1 MGSVNQAFI
10 GAGGLIMKQMKR
22 IFRMHRIFIAQE
34 LKRMMEYKG
43 DFIVGIIGFLL
54 GQFFNLVFL
63 WIIFSQIPSLMG
75 WTLNQIIFIYGFSL
89 IPKGID
95 HLLFDNLWS
104 IGHFTVRKGDFDKY
118 LTRPI
123 NTLFHV
129 MVEKLQFDAIGELI
143 MGIALICVSLPSV
156 RIEWSGTKVLLAI
169 VVIPF
174 ATLIYT
180 GIKTATAA
188 IAFWTKRSG
197 NITYMFYMVND
208 FAKYPVTIYNNV
220 VRNIITYIIPFAFTA
235 FYPANYILTGENPLF
250 NIGMTI
256 LISIVIIVIGIL
268 VWNKGIS
275 AYESAG
281 S

>member
-1 MGSVNQAFI
+1 MRQI
-10 GAGGLIMKQMKR
+10 KR
-22 IFRMHRIFIAQE
+22 LFRMHRIFVAQE

-43 DFIVGIIGFLL
+43 DFIVGVIGFLMA
-54 GQFFNLVFL
+54 QCSNLLFL
-63 WIIFSQIPSLMG
+63 WIIFNNIPSLMG
-75 WTLNQIIFIYGFSL
+75 WSLNEVVFIYGFSL
-89 IPKGID
+89 IPKGVD
-95 HLLFDNLWS
+95 HLFFDNLWS

-129 MVEKLQFDAIGELI
+129 MVEKLQIDALGELI
-143 MGIALICVSLPSV
+143 MGIALVSVSLPQLTIQWSV
-156 RIEWSGTKVLLAI
+156 LKVVLGLL
-169 VVIPF
+169 VIPF

-188 IAFWTKRSG
+188 VAFWTKRSG
-197 NITYMFYMVND
+197 NVIYMVYMVND

-220 VRNIITYIIPFAFTA
+220 VRNIITYVIPFAFTSY
-235 FYPANYILTGENPLF
+235 YPALYILTGENPLF
-250 NIGMTI
+250 NIGLTVLISAVIMTI
-256 LISIVIIVIGIL
+256 GIC
-268 VWNKGIS
+268 VWNRGIR

>member
-1 MGSVNQAFI
+1 
-10 GAGGLIMKQMKR
+10 MKSIKR
-22 IFRMHRIFIAQE
+22 MFKMHRIFVTQE

-54 GQFFNLVFL
+54 GQLTNMLFL
-63 WIIFSQIPSLMG
+63 FIVFSQIPSLMG
-75 WTLNQIIFIYGFSL
+75 WTLEQVIFIYGFSL

-95 HLLFDNLWS
+95 HLFFDNLWS

-123 NTLFHV
+123 NPLFHV
-129 MVEKLQFDAIGELI
+129 MVEKLQIDALGELL
-143 MGIALICVSLPSV
+143 MGIALICITMPSV
-156 RIEWSGTKVLLAI
+156 SIEWSVTKVLLI
-169 VVIPF
+169 LLVIPF
-174 ATLIYT
+174 ATMIYV

-197 NITYMFYMVND
+197 NVTFMFYMVND
-208 FAKYPVTIYNNV
+208 FAKYPVTIYNNFV
-220 VRNIITYIIPFAFTA
+220 KTVITYIIPFAFTA

-250 NIGMTI
+250 NIGFTVV
-256 LISIVIIVIGIL
+256 ISIVIMTIGVCI
-268 VWNKGIS
+268 WNKGIK

>member
-1 MGSVNQAFI
+1 
-10 GAGGLIMKQMKR
+10 MKSIKR
-22 IFRMHRIFIAQE
+22 MFKMHRIFVTQE

-54 GQFFNLVFL
+54 GQLTNMLFL
-63 WIIFSQIPSLMG
+63 FIVFSQIPSLMG
-75 WTLNQIIFIYGFSL
+75 WTLEQVIFIYGFSL

-95 HLLFDNLWS
+95 HLFFDNLWS

-123 NTLFHV
+123 NPLFHV
-129 MVEKLQFDAIGELI
+129 MVEKLQIDALGELL
-143 MGIALICVSLPSV
+143 MGIALICITMPSV
-156 RIEWSGTKVLLAI
+156 SIQWSVTKVLLI
-169 VVIPF
+169 LLVIPF
-174 ATLIYT
+174 ATMIYV

-197 NITYMFYMVND
+197 NVTFMFYMVND
-208 FAKYPVTIYNNV
+208 FAKYPVTIYNNFV
-220 VRNIITYIIPFAFTA
+220 KTVITYIIPFAFTA

-250 NIGMTI
+250 NIGFTVV
-256 LISIVIIVIGIL
+256 ISIVIMTIGVCI
-268 VWNKGIS
+268 WNKGIK

>member
-1 MGSVNQAFI
+1 
-10 GAGGLIMKQMKR
+10 MKSIKR
-22 IFRMHRIFIAQE
+22 MLKMHRIFVTQE

-54 GQFFNLVFL
+54 GQLTNMLFL
-63 WIIFSQIPSLMG
+63 FIVFSQIPSLMG
-75 WTLNQIIFIYGFSL
+75 WTLEQVIFIYGFSL
-89 IPKGID
+89 IPKGLD
-95 HLLFDNLWS
+95 HLFFDNLWS

-123 NTLFHV
+123 NPLFHV
-129 MVEKLQFDAIGELI
+129 MVEKLQIDALGELL
-143 MGIALICVSLPSV
+143 MGVALICITMPSV
-156 RIEWSGTKVLLAI
+156 SIQWSVTKVLLI
-169 VVIPF
+169 LLVIPF
-174 ATLIYT
+174 ATMIYV

-197 NITYMFYMVND
+197 NVTFMFYMVND
-208 FAKYPVTIYNNV
+208 FAKYPVTIYNNFV
-220 VRNIITYIIPFAFTA
+220 KTVITYIIPFAFTA

-250 NIGMTI
+250 NIGFTVV
-256 LISIVIIVIGIL
+256 ISIVIMTIGVCI
-268 VWNKGIS
+268 WNKGIK

>member
-1 MGSVNQAFI
+1 
-10 GAGGLIMKQMKR
+10 MKQIKKAL
-22 IFRMHRIFIAQE
+22 RMHRIFVTQE
-34 LKRMMEYKG
+34 MKRMMEYKG

-54 GQFFNLVFL
+54 GQFFNLMFI

-75 WTLNQIIFIYGFSL
+75 WTLEQIVFIYGFSL

-123 NTLFHV
+123 NT
-129 MVEKLQFDAIGELI
+129 
-143 MGIALICVSLPSV
+143 
-156 RIEWSGTKVLLAI
+156 
-169 VVIPF
+169 
-174 ATLIYT
+174 

-208 FAKYPVTIYNNV
+208 FAKYPITIYNNI

-235 FYPANYILTGENPLF
+235 FYPAYYILSGENPLF
-250 NIGMTI
+250 NIGMTV
-256 LISIVIIVIGIL
+256 LIAIVMMVVGVI
-268 VWNKGIS
+268 VWNRGIRS
-275 AYESAG
+275 YESAG

>member
-1 MGSVNQAFI
+1 MKSV
-10 GAGGLIMKQMKR
+10 KR
-22 IFRMHRIFIAQE
+22 MLKMHRIFVTQE

-54 GQFFNLVFL
+54 GQLTNMLFL
-63 WIIFSQIPSLMG
+63 FIVFSQIPSLMG
-75 WTLNQIIFIYGFSL
+75 WTLEQVIFIYGFSL

-95 HLLFDNLWS
+95 HLFFDNLWS

-123 NTLFHV
+123 NPLFHV
-129 MVEKLQFDAIGELI
+129 MVEKLQIDALGELL
-143 MGIALICVSLPSV
+143 MGIALICITMPSV
-156 RIEWSGTKVLLAI
+156 SIQWSVTKVLLI
-169 VVIPF
+169 LLVIPF
-174 ATLIYT
+174 ATMIYV

-197 NITYMFYMVND
+197 NVTFMFYMVND
-208 FAKYPVTIYNNV
+208 FAKYPVTIYNNFV
-220 VRNIITYIIPFAFTA
+220 KTVITYIIPFAFTA

-250 NIGMTI
+250 NIGFTVV
-256 LISIVIIVIGIL
+256 ISIVIMTIGVCI
-268 VWNKGIS
+268 WNKGIK

>member
-1 MGSVNQAFI
+1 
-10 GAGGLIMKQMKR
+10 MKGIKR
-22 IFRMHRIFIAQE
+22 MFKMHRIFVTQE

-54 GQFFNLVFL
+54 GQLTNMLFL
-63 WIIFSQIPSLMG
+63 FIVFSQIPSLMG
-75 WTLNQIIFIYGFSL
+75 WTLEQVIFIYGFSL

-95 HLLFDNLWS
+95 HLFFDNLWS

-123 NTLFHV
+123 NPLFHV
-129 MVEKLQFDAIGELI
+129 MVEKLQIDALGELL
-143 MGIALICVSLPSV
+143 MGIALICITMPSV
-156 RIEWSGTKVLLAI
+156 SIEWSVTKVLLI
-169 VVIPF
+169 LLVIPF
-174 ATLIYT
+174 ATMIYV

-197 NITYMFYMVND
+197 NVTFMFYMVND
-208 FAKYPVTIYNNV
+208 FAKYPVTIYNNFV
-220 VRNIITYIIPFAFTA
+220 KTVITYIIPFAFTA

-250 NIGMTI
+250 NIGFTVV
-256 LISIVIIVIGIL
+256 ISIVIMTIGVCI
-268 VWNKGIS
+268 WNKGIK

>member
-1 MGSVNQAFI
+1 
-10 GAGGLIMKQMKR
+10 MKTIKR
-22 IFRMHRIFIAQE
+22 AFRMHRIFVTQE

-54 GQFFNLVFL
+54 GQFFNLLFI
-63 WIIFSQIPSLMG
+63 WIIFSQIPNLVG
-75 WTLNQIIFIYGFSL
+75 WTLEQIVFIYGFSL

-123 NTLFHV
+123 NPLFHV
-129 MVEKLQFDAIGELI
+129 MVEKLQIDALGELI
-143 MGIALICVSLPSV
+143 MGIALICIVLPSLV
-156 RIEWSGTKVLLAI
+156 IEWSFLKI
-169 VVIPF
+169 VMILIVIPF

-180 GIKTATAA
+180 GIKIATAA

-208 FAKYPVTIYNNV
+208 FSKYPIDIYNNFV
-220 VRNIITYIIPFAFTA
+220 KTIITYIIPFAFTA
-235 FYPANYILTGENPLF
+235 FYPAYYILTGENPLF
-250 NIGMTI
+250 NIGMTVVI
-256 LISIVIIVIGIL
+256 AIVIMSIGIFI
-268 VWNKGIS
+268 WNRGIN

>member
-1 MGSVNQAFI
+1 
-10 GAGGLIMKQMKR
+10 MKQIKKAL
-22 IFRMHRIFIAQE
+22 RMHRIFVTQE

-54 GQFFNLVFL
+54 GQFFNLMFI

-75 WTLNQIIFIYGFSL
+75 WTLEQIVFIYGFSL

-104 IGHFTVRKGDFDKY
+104 IGHFTVKKGDFDKY

-129 MVEKLQFDAIGELI
+129 MVEKLQIDALGEMI
-143 MGIALICVSLPSV
+143 MGVALICITLPSV
-156 RIEWSGTKVLLAI
+156 NIEWSFLKVLLI
-169 VVIPF
+169 IIVIPF

-208 FAKYPVTIYNNV
+208 FAKYPITIYNNI

-235 FYPANYILTGENPLF
+235 FYPAYYILSGENPLF
-250 NIGMTI
+250 NIGMTV
-256 LISIVIIVIGIL
+256 LIAIVMMVVGVI
-268 VWNKGIS
+268 VWNRGIRS
-275 AYESAG
+275 YESAG